1 MNLDYFFKKTMDRKL
16 TTIFASD
23 VVGFSK
29 MMGMDEVNTLKILK
43 ERREAIDG
51 IIDEHNGIIFG
62 SAGDSVIA
70 EFSSPIKAAE
80 AAVATQLK
88 MKTMNM
94 DQAEPDQMTFRVGI
108 NIGDVMISDDNLFG
122 DAVNI
127 AARLEAAAKPAGI
140 CVSKTVFDMI
150 NRKIMVS
157 FEDAGDLELKNIE
170 FPIKAFHVIENKGTP
185 RYTQDSAEI
194 QTQVKEVEPG
204 SVAVMFFKNLSNDD
218 EQEYF
223 CEGFSEDLL
232 SMLSRFNK
240 LVVISSHASFAY
252 REKSKSF
259 KEIGKEL
266 GVRYIIHGSVRKLGP
281 KMRINANLVST
292 ENENSIWSNNF
303 DLSVDE
309 IFDVQDE
316 IAEQI
321 VSTIVGRVEA
331 DHLNAIKTKRPEN
344 MDAYDLVLKGLEYAK
359 KGNVIKENTEN
370 AVKLFEQAIE
380 AEPSYA
386 RAHAWRACSLS
397 NLADWEENPDPDM
410 FASAIESANLA
421 LELDPNEPEVHRIMG
436 SIKLWFERDYDMG
449 KYHFEK
455 ARELCPSDVFIIC
468 RYATMLIYFGEFEK
482 ALGELERAMRL
493 DPFSHDL
500 LFGAEALCHYWLGN
514 YDKAITS
521 FKKVKVLK
529 AHLFYMAL
537 SYLKKEDKAMADQ
550 KLKEARAKTGMDIE
564 SFVKSEPYKDQE
576 RINALMVD
584 LESIG
589 D

>member
-1 MNLDYFFKKTMDRKL
+1 MDRKL

-29 MMGMDEVNTLKILK
+29 MMGMDEVNTLKILQ

-51 IIDEHNGIIFG
+51 IIDEHAGIIFG

-94 DQAEPDQMTFRVGI
+94 DQAESYQMTFRVGI
-108 NIGDVMISDDNLFG
+108 NIGDVMVTDDNLFG

-266 GVRYIIHGSVRKLGP
+266 GVRYIIHGSVRKLGS

-344 MDAYDLVLKGLEYAK
+344 MDAYDLILKGLEYAK

-380 AEPSYA
+380 AEPTYA
-386 RAHAWRACSLS
+386 RAHAWRACSLG

-436 SIKLWFERDYDMG
+436 SIKLWFERDHELG

-455 ARELCPSDVFIIC
+455 ARELCPSDVYIIS

-537 SYLKKEDKAMADQ
+537 SYLKKEDKEMADQ
-550 KLKEARAKTGMDIE
+550 KLKEARAMTGMDIE

>member
-1 MNLDYFFKKTMDRKL
+1 
-16 TTIFASD
+16 
-23 VVGFSK
+23 
-29 MMGMDEVNTLKILK
+29 MMGMDEVNTLKILQ

-51 IIDEHNGIIFG
+51 IIDEHAGIIFG

-88 MKTMNM
+88 MKTMNV
-94 DQAEPDQMTFRVGI
+94 DQAESDQMTFRVGI
-108 NIGDVMISDDNLFG
+108 NIGDVMVTDDNLFG

-344 MDAYDLVLKGLEYAK
+344 MDAYDLILKGLEYAK

-537 SYLKKEDKAMADQ
+537 TYLKKEDKKMADQ

-576 RINALMVD
+576 QIKALMVD

>member
-1 MNLDYFFKKTMDRKL
+1 MDRKL

-29 MMGMDEVNTLKILK
+29 MMGTDEVNTLNILK
-43 ERREAIDG
+43 ERRNVIDSL
-51 IIDEHNGIIFG
+51 IDEHGGIIFG

-88 MKTMNM
+88 MKTMNQ
-94 DQAEPDQMTFRVGI
+94 DQAESDRMTFRVGI

-127 AARLEAAAKPAGI
+127 AARLEAAARPSGI
-140 CVSKTVFDMI
+140 CISKTVFDMI

-157 FEDAGDLELKNIE
+157 FEDAGELELKNIE
-170 FPIKAFHVIENKGTP
+170 FPIKAFHLINSKGTP
-185 RYTQDSAEI
+185 RFTQDSNEI
-194 QTQVKEVEPG
+194 QTVVKESEPG
-204 SVAVMFFKNLSNDD
+204 SVAVMFFKNLSNDE

-252 REKSKSF
+252 KDKSKSF

-266 GVRYIIHGSVRKLGP
+266 GVKYIIHGSVRKLGL
-281 KMRINANLVST
+281 KIRINANLVST
-292 ENENSIWSNNF
+292 ANENSIWSNNF

-331 DHLNAIKTKRPEN
+331 DSINTIKTKRPDN
-344 MDAYDLVLKGLEYAK
+344 IDAYDLVLKGLEYAK
-359 KGNVIKENTEN
+359 NGGVFKENTEN
-370 AVKLFEQAIE
+370 AVKLFEQEIE
-380 AEPSYA
+380 VDPNYA
-386 RAHAWRACSLS
+386 RAYAWKACSLA
-397 NLADWEENPDPDM
+397 NLSDWEEDPDPNM
-410 FASAIESANLA
+410 LSEAIASVKKA

-436 SIKLWFERDYDMG
+436 AIKLWFERDHELA

-455 ARELCPSDVFIIC
+455 ARELCPSDVYIIS
-468 RYATMLIYFGEFEK
+468 RYAVMLNYFGEFEK
-482 ALGELERAMRL
+482 ALSELERAMRL

-500 LFGAEALCHYWLGN
+500 LFGPEGMCHYWLEN
-514 YDKAITS
+514 YDQAIASFRKVRVPSRNLFYLAATY
-521 FKKVKVLK
+521 FKKGD
-529 AHLFYMAL
+529 
-537 SYLKKEDKAMADQ
+537 KELAQ
-550 KLKEARAKTGMDIE
+550 EKLKEAKAITGMDVDT
-564 SFVKSEPYKDQE
+564 FVDSEPYENKEVADKLRGNLQA
-576 RINALMVD
+576 IP
-584 LESIG
+584 I
-589 D
+589 

>member
-1 MNLDYFFKKTMDRKL
+1 MDRKL

-29 MMGMDEVNTLKILK
+29 MMGTDEVKTLNILQ
-43 ERREAIDG
+43 ERRQVIDS
-51 IIDEHNGIIFG
+51 IIDEQGGIIFG

-70 EFSSPIKAAE
+70 EFASPIKAAE
-80 AAVATQLK
+80 AAIATQLK
-88 MKTMNM
+88 MKTMNQ
-94 DQAEPDQMTFRVGI
+94 DQDEGDQMTFRVGI
-108 NIGDVMISDDNLFG
+108 NIGDVMVTADNLFG

-157 FEDAGDLELKNIE
+157 FEDAGELELKNIE
-170 FPIKAFHVIENKGTP
+170 FPIKAFHVIQNKGTP

-194 QTQVKEVEPG
+194 QREVKEAEPG

-232 SMLSRFNK
+232 SMLARFNK

-259 KEIGKEL
+259 KEVGREL
-266 GVRYIIHGSVRKLGP
+266 GVRYIIHGSVRKMGP
-281 KMRINANLVST
+281 KMRITANLIST
-292 ENENSIWSNNF
+292 EHENSIWSNNY
-303 DLSVDE
+303 DLSIDE
-309 IFDVQDE
+309 VFDVQDKIVEE
-316 IAEQI
+316 IVA
-321 VSTIVGRVEA
+321 TIVGRVEA
-331 DHLNAIKTKRPEN
+331 DSLNALATKRPEN
-344 MDAYDLVLKGLEYAK
+344 MAAYDLVLQGLEYAK
-359 KGNVIKENTEN
+359 KGNVIKENIEK
-370 AVKLFEQAIE
+370 AVQLFEQAIA

-386 RAHAWRACSLS
+386 RAHAWRACSLG
-397 NLADWEENPDPDM
+397 NLADWEENPDPDL
-410 FASAIESANLA
+410 FTKAIESANLS
-421 LELDPNEPEVHRIMG
+421 LELDPNEPEVHRVMG
-436 SIKLWFERDYDMG
+436 SIKLWFERDYELG

-455 ARELCPSDVFIIC
+455 ARELCPSDVYIIS

-482 ALGELERAMRL
+482 ALAELERAMRL

-500 LFGAEALCHYWLGN
+500 LFGAEALCHYWLRD
-514 YDKAITS
+514 YDQAIIS

-529 AHLFYMAL
+529 THLFYLAL
-537 SYLKKEDKAMADQ
+537 TYLKKGDRETAQ
-550 KLKEARAKTGMDIE
+550 EKLKESRAMTGMDIE
-564 SFVKSEPYKDQE
+564 SFIKSEPYENKD
-576 RINALMVD
+576 RINGLMAD
-584 LESIG
+584 LDSINN
-589 D
+589 

>member
-1 MNLDYFFKKTMDRKL
+1 
-16 TTIFASD
+16 
-23 VVGFSK
+23 

-51 IIDEHNGIIFG
+51 IIDEHDGIIFG

-70 EFSSPIKAAE
+70 EFASPIKAAE

-94 DQAEPDQMTFRVGI
+94 DQVEPDQMTFRVGI

-344 MDAYDLVLKGLEYAK
+344 MDAYDLILKGLEYAK

-436 SIKLWFERDYDMG
+436 SIKLWFERDHELG

-455 ARELCPSDVFIIC
+455 ARELCPSDVYIIS

-514 YDKAITS
+514 YDKAIIS

-537 SYLKKEDKAMADQ
+537 TYLKKEDKKMADQ
-550 KLKEARAKTGMDIE
+550 KLKEARAMTGMDIE

-576 RINALMVD
+576 RINALLLD

-589 D
+589 A

>member
-1 MNLDYFFKKTMDRKL
+1 MDRKL

-29 MMGMDEVNTLKILK
+29 MMGTDEVNTLNILK
-43 ERREAIDG
+43 ERRNVIDSL
-51 IIDEHNGIIFG
+51 IDEHGGIIFG

-88 MKTMNM
+88 MKTMNQ
-94 DQAEPDQMTFRVGI
+94 DQAESDRMTFRVGI

-127 AARLEAAAKPAGI
+127 AARLEAAARPSGI
-140 CVSKTVFDMI
+140 CISKTVFDMI

-157 FEDAGDLELKNIE
+157 FEDAGELELKNIE
-170 FPIKAFHVIENKGTP
+170 FPIKAFHVINSKGTP
-185 RYTQDSAEI
+185 RFTQDSNEI
-194 QTQVKEVEPG
+194 QTVVKESEPG
-204 SVAVMFFKNLSNDD
+204 SVAVMFFKNLSNDE

-252 REKSKSF
+252 KDKSKSF

-266 GVRYIIHGSVRKLGP
+266 GVKYVIHGSMRKLGP
-281 KMRINANLVST
+281 KIRINANLVST
-292 ENENSIWSNNF
+292 ANENSIWSNNF

-331 DHLNAIKTKRPEN
+331 DSINTIKTKRPDN

-359 KGNVIKENTEN
+359 NGGVFKENTEN

-380 AEPSYA
+380 VDPNYA
-386 RAHAWRACSLS
+386 RAYAWKACSLA
-397 NLADWEENPDPDM
+397 NLSDWEEDPDPNILSEAI
-410 FASAIESANLA
+410 ASAKKA

-436 SIKLWFERDYDMG
+436 AIKLWFERDHELG

-455 ARELCPSDVFIIC
+455 ARELCPSDVYIIS
-468 RYATMLIYFGEFEK
+468 RYAVMLNYFGEFEK
-482 ALGELERAMRL
+482 ALSELERAMRL

-500 LFGAEALCHYWLGN
+500 LFGPEGMCHYWLEN
-514 YDKAITS
+514 YDQAIASFRKVRVPSRNLFYLAATY
-521 FKKVKVLK
+521 FKKGD
-529 AHLFYMAL
+529 
-537 SYLKKEDKAMADQ
+537 KELAQ
-550 KLKEARAKTGMDIE
+550 EKLKEAKAITGMDVDT
-564 SFVKSEPYKDQE
+564 FVDSEPYKNKEVADKLRENLQA
-576 RINALMVD
+576 IPK
-584 LESIG
+584 S
-589 D
+589 

>member
-1 MNLDYFFKKTMDRKL
+1 MDRKL

-51 IIDEHNGIIFG
+51 IIDEHDGIIFG

-70 EFSSPIKAAE
+70 EFASPIKAAE

-94 DQAEPDQMTFRVGI
+94 DQVEPDQMTFRVGI

-157 FEDAGDLELKNIE
+157 FEDAGDLELKNIK

-266 GVRYIIHGSVRKLGP
+266 GVRYIIHGSVRKLGS

-344 MDAYDLVLKGLEYAK
+344 MDAYDLILKGLEYAK
-359 KGNVIKENTEN
+359 KGNIIKENTEN

-386 RAHAWRACSLS
+386 RAHAWRACSLG

-436 SIKLWFERDYDMG
+436 SIKLWFERDHELG

-455 ARELCPSDVFIIC
+455 ARELCPSDVYIIS

-514 YDKAITS
+514 YDKAIIS

-537 SYLKKEDKAMADQ
+537 TYLKKEDKKMADQ
-550 KLKEARAKTGMDIE
+550 KLKEARAMTGMDIE
-564 SFVKSEPYKDQE
+564 SFVKSEPYKDKD

-589 D
+589 A

>member
-1 MNLDYFFKKTMDRKL
+1 MDRKL

-29 MMGMDEVNTLKILK
+29 MMGMDEVKTLIILK

-51 IIDEHNGIIFG
+51 IIHEHGGIIFG

-88 MKTMNM
+88 MKTMNV
-94 DQAEPDQMTFRVGI
+94 DQAESDQMTFRVGI

-185 RYTQDSAEI
+185 RFTQDSAEI
-194 QTQVKEVEPG
+194 QTQVKEAEPG

-309 IFDVQDE
+309 VFDVQDQ
-316 IAEQI
+316 IAEEI

-344 MDAYDLVLKGLEYAK
+344 MDAYDLILKGLEYAK

-380 AEPSYA
+380 AEPTYA
-386 RAHAWRACSLS
+386 RAHAWRACSLG

-436 SIKLWFERDYDMG
+436 SIKLWFERDHELG

-455 ARELCPSDVFIIC
+455 ARELCPSDVYIIS
-468 RYATMLIYFGEFEK
+468 RYATMLIYFGEFDK
-482 ALGELERAMRL
+482 ALSELARAMRL

-500 LFGAEALCHYWLGN
+500 LFGPEGLCHYWLGN
-514 YDKAITS
+514 YNQAVDS
-521 FKKVKVLK
+521 FRKVKVLK
-529 AHLFYMAL
+529 NHLFYLAL
-537 SYLKKEDKAMADQ
+537 TYLKKGDRDTAQE
-550 KLKEARAKTGMDIE
+550 KLKEAQAVTGLDIT
-564 SFVKSEPYKDQE
+564 SFVNSEPYVSKE
-576 RINALMVD
+576 TIETLKND
-584 LESIG
+584 LQDIAG
-589 D
+589 